1 LRAVGDFS
9 VFFAVESFMDELS
22 VAAARDPVDFRMQ
35 HLKGHTRR
43 SDIVRETA
51 RLAKWTPHVSG
62 EKLNGHGR
70 GVALAYHGSY
80 IGVVADVE
88 VDRKSGEVHV
98 KKIYA
103 AVDVGLV
110 INPDGL
116 KNQIEG
122 GIIQAASRSLKE
134 QVMFDS
140 NGITSL
146 DWASY
151 PILTFPEVP
160 DVEVAI
166 INRPDLPPAG
176 AGELGSCPVAGAI
189 ANAIYDAVGARVREI
204 PFTSDRVKA
213 ATSK

>member
-1 LRAVGDFS
+1 M
-9 VFFAVESFMDELS
+9 E
-22 VAAARDPVDFRMQ
+22 
-35 HLKGHTRR
+35 
-43 SDIVRETA
+43 
-51 RLAKWTPHVSG
+51 
-62 EKLNGHGR
+62 
-70 GVALAYHGSY
+70 
-80 IGVVADVE
+80 VV
-88 VDRKSGEVHV
+88 RKSGEVHV

-151 PILTFPEVP
+151 PIFTFPEVP

-213 ATSK
+213 AISK